1 MRARHVKLPTRRNP
15 TRKGHLVGTAWGG
28 SVGLVGSEILIKRG
42 LVDERL
48 RDLARRSPN
57 FGILYPYQPLLAIYG
72 AMAEA
77 TIFMNPNSSM
87 VQAGQFGEVLAEELV
102 TRVGIQVE
110 GDRQVDRLNALTR
123 AGVLVREIRDDF
135 EQLRRERNRAAH
147 RHLFDTA
154 GALATVRV
162 CYKLGLWFH
171 DAIEGRRTVA
181 EFVPPTDP
189 GDSAQVTDPAELAEL
204 REALDGHR
212 EALTQARMR
221 LAASDSALEAERKA
235 RAEAEA
241 LIASADA
248 NKTQLLDQVEQL
260 MAQIDALRSAQQS
273 RYETAQR
280 QPRPVDVQR
289 REAIIH
295 RAKRPAP
302 LNEVQAR
309 GVIDDML
316 RASGWIVQDRDQ
328 VNPQA
333 GQGVAVREFTL
344 ATGRADYVLYVDG
357 MIVGVVEAKREGDHL
372 SSAVQQNDR
381 YAAGVLK
388 EHSLAV
394 WRKAEPFA
402 FRYATTGTETYFIN
416 RLDPDARSRDVF
428 SFHRP
433 EAVAAWMQR
442 AEDAPGAP
450 TFRAALRQL
459 PVLEPNGLRLAQI
472 DAISGLEKSLGE
484 DRPRGLIQM
493 ATGAGKTFT
502 AVAETYRLLK
512 HAKARRVLFLV
523 DRTNL
528 GRQAHDEFR
537 KFTTPDDGRKLSDIY
552 NIDRLGPA
560 GLQDTSSVVIC
571 TIQRMYS
578 LLRGEALVDD
588 EQADEDDSAYED
600 PYATDRPIEVSYNPD
615 VPIESFDLI
624 VVDECHRSIYG
635 LWRGVLEYFDAH
647 LVGLTATP
655 TLQTL
660 GFFGRNLVSEYTY
673 PQAVADGVNVDF
685 DVVKMRTDLR
695 EAGAATIERGT
706 TVKVRDRKTRRQR
719 YQELDDDF
727 TYTTRQIGRSVVAID
742 EIRAVLTAYRN
753 NWRRWFPGRTELPKT
768 LIFAVGEDHA
778 EDVLALVKEVFG
790 RGEEFVKKITYKSRQ
805 AGEDPDQLIRELRTS
820 PRLRVAVTVDMIAT
834 GTDIKALECVIFL
847 REVRSAVLFEQMKGR
862 GARTIDATELQEVT
876 PDADASVRK
885 DRFVLIDAV
894 GVTDSPLV
902 DAKPLAPAGERQV
915 SMAKLLDKAGTKSI
929 SASEAEILAGRLA
942 RLNQQLTDEE
952 RDLLTRAADG
962 RTLSDIAG
970 AIVKAVDPDRQEQA
984 QAEGGKR
991 AARELIVNAIAP
1003 LTQSPELR
1011 RHIIEIRRDKDY
1023 LIDEFTAVEVT
1034 DVHEVPREERA
1045 REQIGRWRRLLE
1057 KERDRIAA
1065 VSIALTSPRSV
1076 SPAEA
1081 YSALKELALEIRRP
1095 DFAWTPHTLWVYY
1108 EDLGAAAV
1116 HSHGREA
1123 GIPDLISL
1131 IRYELGVDQELRPYR
1146 ETVEE
1151 RFEGWLL
1158 RQRQAGAHFT
1168 DEQLWWLRSIRDV
1181 VASDVGISPA
1191 EFNAEPFKGRG
1202 GGRGFAHA
1210 FPGLNVRTLLSDLN
1224 RDLA

>member
-1 MRARHVKLPTRRNP
+1 
-15 TRKGHLVGTAWGG
+15 
-28 SVGLVGSEILIKRG
+28 
-42 LVDERL
+42 VDERL
-48 RDLARRSPN
+48 RDLAKGSPN
-57 FGILYPYQPLLAIYG
+57 FGLLHPHQPLLAIYG

-77 TIFMNPNSSM
+77 TVFTNPNSSM

-102 TRVGIQVE
+102 TRIGMRVE
-110 GDRQVDRLNALTR
+110 GDRQIDRLTALTR

-135 EQLRRERNRAAH
+135 DQLRRERNRAAH

-154 GALATVRV
+154 GALAAVRI

-181 EFVPPTDP
+181 EFVPPTEPSND
-189 GDSAQVTDPAELAEL
+189 AQVTDPAELAEL

-212 EALTQARMR
+212 QALTQARVR
-221 LAASDSALEAERKA
+221 LAESTDALEAERKA
-235 RAEAEA
+235 RAEAEN

-248 NKTQLLDQVEQL
+248 NKRRLLDQVEQL
-260 MAQIDALRSAQQS
+260 TAQLDELRSVQQAK
-273 RYETAQR
+273 YETAQR
-280 QPRPVDVQR
+280 QPRQVDVQR

-295 RAKRPAP
+295 RAQRPAP

-309 GVIDDML
+309 EVIDEML
-316 RASGWIVQDRDQ
+316 RAAGWVIQDRDQ

-333 GQGVAVREFTL
+333 GQGVAVREFSL
-344 ATGRADYVLYVDG
+344 ANGRADYVLYVDG

-372 SSAVQQNDR
+372 SSAIQQNDR

-394 WRKAEPFA
+394 WRRAEPFA
-402 FRYATTGTETYFIN
+402 FRYATTGAETYFIN
-416 RLDPDARSRDVF
+416 RLDPDARSREVF

-433 EAVAAWMQR
+433 ETVTAWMQR
-442 AEDAPGAP
+442 AETKSSST
-450 TFRAALRQL
+450 TFRAALRRL

-484 DRPRGLIQM
+484 DRLRALIQM

-502 AVAETYRLLK
+502 AVAQTYRLLK
-512 HAKARRVLFLV
+512 YAKARRILFLV

-528 GRQAHDEFR
+528 GKQAYDEFR

-552 NIDRLGPA
+552 NIDRLGSA

-571 TIQRMYS
+571 TIQKMYS

-588 EQADEDDSAYED
+588 EQADEAEEDFAYED

-615 VPIESFDLI
+615 VPIEAFDLI
-624 VVDECHRSIYG
+624 VIDECHRSIYG

-655 TLQTL
+655 TVQTL
-660 GFFGRNLVSEYTY
+660 GFFAQNLVSEYTY

-685 DVVKMRTDLR
+685 DVVRMRTDLR
-695 EAGAATIERGT
+695 EKGAATIVQGT
-706 TVKVRDRKTRRQR
+706 TVRVRDRKTRRQR

-727 TYTTRQIGRSVVAID
+727 TYTTRQIGRSVVAVD
-742 EIRAVLTAYRN
+742 EIRAVLTAYRD
-753 NWRRWFPGRTELPKT
+753 NWRRWFPGRSELPKT

-790 RGEEFVKKITYKSRQ
+790 RGDDFAKKITYKSRQ
-805 AGEDPDQLIRELRTS
+805 AGEDPEQLIRDLRTS

-876 PDADASVRK
+876 PESDASVRK
-885 DRFVLIDAV
+885 DRFVLVDAV

-902 DAKPLAPAGERQV
+902 DAKPLVPAGERQV
-915 SMAKLLDKAGTKSI
+915 SLAKLLDKAGTRSI
-929 SASEAEILAGRLA
+929 SAGEAEILAGRLA

-952 RDLLTRAADG
+952 RDLLTRAAGG
-962 RTLSDIAG
+962 RTLTEIAG
-970 AIVKAVDPDRQEQA
+970 AIVKAVDPDRQELA
-984 QAEGGKR
+984 QAEGGKK
-991 AARELIVNAIAP
+991 AARELIENAIAP
-1003 LTQSPELR
+1003 LTQSPDLR
-1011 RHIIEIRRDKDY
+1011 RRIIEIRRDKDY
-1023 LIDEFTAVEVT
+1023 LIDEFTAVEMT
-1034 DVHEVPREERA
+1034 DVREVPREERA
-1045 REQIGRWRRLLE
+1045 REQIGRWRQLLE
-1057 KERDRIAA
+1057 RERDRIAA
-1065 VSIALTSPRSV
+1065 VQIALTSPRSV
-1076 SPAEA
+1076 SPDEA
-1081 YSALKELALEIRRP
+1081 YTALKELALEIRRP
-1095 DFAWTPHTLWVYY
+1095 DFAWTPQTLWVYY
-1108 EDLGAAAV
+1108 EDLGAAAD
-1116 HSHGREA
+1116 SHGREA

-1131 IRYELGVDQELRPYR
+1131 IRYELGADEELRPYR

-1158 RQRQAGAHFT
+1158 RQRQAGAEFT
-1168 DEQLWWLRSIRDV
+1168 EEQLWWLRSVRDV
-1181 VASDVGISPA
+1181 VASDVGISAA

-1210 FPGLNVRTLLSDLN
+1210 FADRNYRSLLNELN